1 MAQRTIKEID
11 GQFKM
16 SKEEKLEIKR
26 LRKIK
31 DQTMTN
37 EERINGLKGL
47 MAKGTVQSTGDQ
59 LFLIREQVGKDP
71 MAIPVALF
79 LRHKEDESK
88 VWLCSTA
95 GVFLF
100 ECTEFY
106 EYCLESAKNTTLE
119 NLDKMLKQETAR
131 SLMKGI

>member
-37 EERINGLKGL
+37 E
-47 MAKGTVQSTGDQ
+47 
-59 LFLIREQVGKDP
+59 
-71 MAIPVALF
+71 
-79 LRHKEDESK
+79 
-88 VWLCSTA
+88 
-95 GVFLF
+95 
-100 ECTEFY
+100 
-106 EYCLESAKNTTLE
+106 
-119 NLDKMLKQETAR
+119 
-131 SLMKGI
+131 